1 MIKKFKNFFS
11 PKKEEVI
18 EKKPIIKKDFN
29 IEEFNDWFK
38 NDFEGYDGR
47 KGAAGIFMRTDKL
60 SPNWIEEYLELIG
73 QDTSYENVE
82 KHYQLVRKDWISRY

>member
-11 PKKEEVI
+11 SKKEEVI

>member
-11 PKKEEVI
+11 PKKEVI

-29 IEEFNDWFK
+29 IKEFNDWFK

-47 KGAAGIFMRTDKL
+47 KGAAGIFTRTDKL
-60 SPNWIEEYLELIG
+60 SPNWIKEYLELIG